1 MAPRT
6 MNPEDYVVADDGPV
20 SYASQAR
27 RASGNARQ
35 ATGMAPYP
43 LYGIGQVPATTDA
56 GVPFYRTMWFGGVLG
71 AASVGALWAYL
82 GWWRPR
88 QSRMKKKSEKNKG
101 RKRFMKAG
109 NED

>member
-1 MAPRT
+1 MAPRS
-6 MNPEDYVVADDGPV
+6 MNPEDYVVAEDGPV

-43 LYGIGQVPATTDA
+43 LYGIGQTTEA
-56 GVPFYRTMWFGGVLG
+56 AVPFYRTQWFSAVLG
-71 AASVGALWAYL
+71 ASSVAALWAYL
-82 GWWRPR
+82 GWWKPR
-88 QSRMKKKSEKNKG
+88 QARVKKKSEKNKSK
-101 RKRFMKAG
+101 KRFMLKAG